1 MTFFPT
7 PEVNMGFSFLFLF
20 VVCSSVADMAYGMLM
35 GVVRSSDGMVY
46 WGDREIETN
55 RVRYEFN
62 RPFLEAKDYQDLDG
76 EAVEATAYALRT
88 MFLIEGG
95 GLTKK
100 HYQVCAF
107 SSFILV
113 ERNHLRIGPN
123 LFTECFLSTNTGVLF

>member
-1 MTFFPT
+1 M
-7 PEVNMGFSFLFLF
+7 
-20 VVCSSVADMAYGMLM
+20 
-35 GVVRSSDGMVY
+35 Y

-100 HYQVCAF
+100 HYQVCAY

-123 LFTECFLSTNTGVLF
+123 LFTECVLSTNTGVLF

>member
-1 MTFFPT
+1 MDFQKYSLIIVYPTFLPT
-7 PEVNMGFSFLFLF
+7 KVETEFSFF
-20 VVCSSVADMAYGMLM
+20 VIVCSSVADMAYGMLM

-100 HYQVCAF
+100 HYQVCAY
-107 SSFILV
+107 
-113 ERNHLRIGPN
+113 
-123 LFTECFLSTNTGVLF
+123 

>member
-1 MTFFPT
+1 
-7 PEVNMGFSFLFLF
+7 
-20 VVCSSVADMAYGMLM
+20 MAYGMLM

-100 HYQVCAF
+100 HYHVCAY
-107 SSFILV
+107 SSSTPISLANPAKSLHRVCSLYKYYRRTILA
-113 ERNHLRIGPN
+113 RG
-123 LFTECFLSTNTGVLF
+123 